1 MSSNKKR
8 SLLKTIILGDAG
20 YILINFNEK
29 IKLNQNKFKLLK
41 IQSRKNFTFE
51 PVKYKIKI
59 NRYVKKQFSLQYK
72 ATIGADFLTKEIS
85 LDGCV
90 VQLQVK
96 STKIK

>member
-41 IQSRKNFTFE
+41 I
-51 PVKYKIKI
+51 
-59 NRYVKKQFSLQYK
+59 
-72 ATIGADFLTKEIS
+72 
-85 LDGCV
+85 
-90 VQLQVK
+90 
-96 STKIK
+96 